1 MLLVSAVGFARDR
14 RSIVAHMTGQTL
26 NDHWLAADVRRRLAA
41 FVAQLR
47 SGVDGGAK
55 VPNLAWTVSEL
66 GAHVASLPGFY
77 DVQHQAGEH
86 FEQPD
91 DFDAMSTNA
100 RSHITETEVG
110 AVADRLEAEYHRFFE
125 EYGQLPAQTDRWFYG
140 RRTTLLS
147 LCAMFVN
154 ELILH
159 GRDLAAVTGAEMP
172 KLNRQQAN
180 AIADATMIITPSFV
194 DKDKARQQPNG
205 VYGVSFRGG
214 NDYTWRLADGD
225 LSITKGKPAKADARL
240 NADPVTF
247 MMTSM
252 GRMSDARAALSGGMM
267 AYGRKPWRLAGLGK
281 IVADGV

>member
-1 MLLVSAVGFARDR
+1 MLLEWTCSAYGR
-14 RSIVAHMTGQTL
+14 RTIVTFMTGQPL
-26 NDHWLAADVRRRLAA
+26 NDHWLAADVRRALGA

-47 SGVDGGAK
+47 SGVEGATK
-55 VPNLAWTVSEL
+55 VPNLDWTVSEL

-77 DVQHQAGEH
+77 DVQHEAGDH

-91 DFDAMSTNA
+91 DFDAMSTSA
-100 RSHITETEVG
+100 RAHITETEVE
-110 AVADRLEAEYHRFFE
+110 AVADRLEAEYGRFFK
-125 EYGQLPAQTDRWFYG
+125 EYGDLPAQTQRCFYG
-140 RRTTLLS
+140 RRTNLLS

-194 DKDKARQQPNG
+194 DRDKARQQPNG

-214 NDYTWRLADGD
+214 SDYTWTLSDGD
-225 LSITKGKPAKADARL
+225 LIITEGKPAKADARL

-252 GRMSDARAALSGGMM
+252 GRMSDARAALSGGMV
-267 AYGRKPWRLAGLGK
+267 AYGRKPWRFLGLGT
-281 IVADGV
+281 ITADGV